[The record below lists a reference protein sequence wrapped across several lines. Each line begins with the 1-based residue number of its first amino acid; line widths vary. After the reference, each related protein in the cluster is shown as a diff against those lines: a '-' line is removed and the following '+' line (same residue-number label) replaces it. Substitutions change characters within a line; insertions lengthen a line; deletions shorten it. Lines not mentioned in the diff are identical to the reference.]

1 MVSVSNFK
9 TWLFPILLILS
20 LTICGNAFPQSE
32 RFRLEI
38 DLPDLKEWDKQT
50 QEYPILK
57 NLVESQAKTI
67 AELER
72 SLALAQ
78 KERDLANRE
87 NEINEKIIAVK
98 DMEIKALNNAND
110 RLKEVTDRALKLA
123 ETAKPKSNNLL
134 YIIGGILVGLV
145 AGLAIAL

>member
-1 MVSVSNFK
+1 M
-9 TWLFPILLILS
+9 ILLLFLPS
-20 LTICGNAFPQSE
+20 LAFPQSE

-38 DLPDLKEWDKQT
+38 DLPDLTEFYKQT
-50 QEYPILK
+50 EELP
-57 NLVESQAKTI
+57 LVKKLVDSQAKTI
-67 AELER
+67 DELEK
-72 SLALAQ
+72 SLAIAQ

-123 ETAKPKSNNLL
+123 ETVKPKSNTLL
-134 YIIGGILVGLV
+134 YVIGGILAGLV